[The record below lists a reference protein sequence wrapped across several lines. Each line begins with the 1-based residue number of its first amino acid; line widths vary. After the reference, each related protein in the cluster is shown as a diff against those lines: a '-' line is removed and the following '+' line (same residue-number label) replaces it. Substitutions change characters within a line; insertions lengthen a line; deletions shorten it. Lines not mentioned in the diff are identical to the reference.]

1 MNLNSKNIPQSYDVN
16 NSRPYILGYLSDFVP
31 PDQLEQQTLPCS
43 R

>member
-1 MNLNSKNIPQSYDVN
+1 MNLNSKNIPKSYNVN
-16 NSRPYILGYLSDFVP
+16 KSLPYILGYLSDFVP